1 MTITRTSPLTGVT
14 RTMFIPGLTR
24 EMLDRWK
31 AGVYA
36 QDAFVGIKPAM
47 REFIMTGTSPAEWDA
62 MFGGEE

>member
-1 MTITRTSPLTGVT
+1 MTITRTSPFTGVT
-14 RTMFIPGLTR
+14 RA
-24 EMLDRWK
+24 MLDRWR

-36 QDAFVGIKPAM
+36 QDAFAGIKPAM